1 MFLYQIKNE
10 TIAILGCRS
19 YDGLVEIPETIDG
32 KPVTELAAY
41 AFSEGWGRR
50 EMLKAAGTILLADAE
65 GKAKHGME
73 AGTETGTV
81 EAEELPPVACCGHLK
96 EIILP
101 RTIKK
106 IGNYAFYNCFELGT
120 IRCWSAIEDVGSG
133 LFTGCTSIRHMD
145 IHIVLHRRSCLK
157 EMISELRQEL
167 YVNYYVESE
176 APAKDPVLQAKLV
189 FPEMFEESVENT
201 PARII
206 MREMH
211 GCGHMYRY
219 CFDGGDFRFDEY
231 DRLFPHVKVQEK
243 PELAVRLA
251 LYRLYWPCGLRESAE
266 YEYWDYVRTHA
277 GEGAKGLIERGERDI
292 LGFMARSA
300 RLGEDEIKK
309 MIEAAA
315 GSGDA
320 QSSALLLDVKHRRL
334 SPAGRN
340 GQGEEAKRCGR
351 KRTFEL

>member
-1 MFLYQIKNE
+1 MFKD
-10 TIAILGCRS
+10 ILSELHQTLSVNYRS
-19 YDGLVEIPETIDG
+19 G
-32 KPVTELAAY
+32 
-41 AFSEGWGRR
+41 S
-50 EMLKAAGTILLADAE
+50 GTLLA
-65 GKAKHGME
+65 
-73 AGTETGTV
+73 
-81 EAEELPPVACCGHLK
+81 
-96 EIILP
+96 
-101 RTIKK
+101 
-106 IGNYAFYNCFELGT
+106 
-120 IRCWSAIEDVGSG
+120 
-133 LFTGCTSIRHMD
+133 
-145 IHIVLHRRSCLK
+145 
-157 EMISELRQEL
+157 
-167 YVNYYVESE
+167 
-176 APAKDPVLQAKLV
+176 KLI
-189 FPEMFEESVENT
+189 FPEFFEESVENT

-266 YEYWDYVRTHA
+266 DEYWDYVRTHA

-334 SPAGRN
+334 SPAGRT

>member
-1 MFLYQIKNE
+1 MERCYTL
-10 TIAILGCRS
+10 
-19 YDGLVEIPETIDG
+19 DGAPVLPERMDG
-32 KPVTELAAY
+32 MPVTELDRY
-41 AFSEGWGRR
+41 FFSQTVRGR
-50 EMLKAAGTILLADAE
+50 E
-65 GKAKHGME
+65 
-73 AGTETGTV
+73 V
-81 EAEELPPVACCGHLK
+81 PPEELNGEPELCGSGLD
-96 EIILP
+96 ELTLP
-101 RTIKK
+101 EYLRK
-106 IGNYAFYNCFELGT
+106 IGPYAFYNCFHLKT
-120 IRCWSAIEDVGSG
+120 LSFWSTVEDWGAGV
-133 LFTGCTSIRHMD
+133 FTGCTGIKHLKIRVVPGRKSCFKE
-145 IHIVLHRRSCLK
+145 VL
-157 EMISELRQEL
+157 SELRQEL
-167 YVNYYVESE
+167 MADYL
-176 APAKDPVLQAKLV
+176 DPEGRLLARLV
-189 FPEMFEESVENT
+189 FPEFFEESVENT

-266 YEYWDYVRTHA
+266 DEYWDYVRTHA

-334 SPAGRN
+334 STAGRT